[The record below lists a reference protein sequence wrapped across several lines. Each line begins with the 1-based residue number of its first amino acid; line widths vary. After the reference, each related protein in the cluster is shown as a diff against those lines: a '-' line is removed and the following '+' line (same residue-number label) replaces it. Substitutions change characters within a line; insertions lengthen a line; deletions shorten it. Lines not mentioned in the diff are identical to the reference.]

1 MRKTDDEELILLNTG
16 SARFHATRRL
26 MVVPQAPRIELAELE
41 DSPPYGVNPYDGL
54 ANESFSQA
62 PPVLKHLES
71 GLRLPSRAQGLSFG
85 SYCAPLCAP
94 HSWSWSLPSTSSASK
109 ISRD

>member
-41 DSPPYGVNPYDGL
+41 DSPRT
-54 ANESFSQA
+54 
-62 PPVLKHLES
+62 VLI
-71 GLRLPSRAQGLSFG
+71 R
-85 SYCAPLCAP
+85 
-94 HSWSWSLPSTSSASK
+94 TTV
-109 ISRD
+109 